1 MVFILPLA
9 AREYGST
16 WPAVRAHEG
25 LHPVRR
31 QEVPLILFL
40 CLMCVPGPVACGPC
54 LFRPVTW
61 GLSRQEGPLILF
73 QYLMGVP
80 GL

>member
-1 MVFILPLA
+1 MVFIFLL
-9 AREYGST
+9 AREYGSI
-16 WPAVRAHEG
+16 WPVVRAYEG

-31 QEVPLILFL
+31 QEGPLILFL
-40 CLMCVPGPVACGPC
+40 YLMGVPGPVACGPC
-54 LFRPVTW
+54 LFRPVTC